1 MDDLFIIIGK
11 LYTDIVNAQK
21 IIDMLQQQIKE
32 KNEEILELKKPRVKD
47 E

>member
-11 LYTDIVNAQK
+11 LYTDISNAQK
-21 IIDMLQQQIKE
+21 IIDMLQQQIKD
-32 KNEEILELKKPRVKD
+32 KNEEILELKKPRVKN